1 MDLGLLTQN
10 YMPLVVIACLVVGYC
25 IKHISW
31 LDKLS
36 NEYIPSIMAILGLIL
51 GCLHG
56 GLTLENA
63 IYGAL
68 SGLVSTGLHQ
78 TFKQLVN
85 KFSSNSSED

>member
-1 MDLGLLTQN
+1 MNLDILLQN

-25 IKHISW
+25 IKHITW
-31 LDKLS
+31 LEKIS

-51 GCLHG
+51 GCLQG

-63 IYGAL
+63 IFGAL

-78 TFKQLVN
+78 TFKQLIN
-85 KFSSNSSED
+85 KFNSSVEEC